1 MLHCTGYRPKGRG
14 ASLAGSGASLAG
26 GRRYHRSASSA
37 RRRRGRQHG
46 AGVMDWAK
54 KAFSFAKRA
63 TGAIDDFSRLRDHAR
78 KNKLLSTGL
87 RSAAKQ
93 LDKKGPYRGYA
104 HRLANAA
111 ARRGYGRRTYRR
123 KRMRGG
129 GVFDDVLGGIAKV
142 AQTAAPFVPL
152 LL

>member
-1 MLHCTGYRPKGRG
+1 MGYRPKGRG
-14 ASLAGSGASLAG
+14 ASLAGGGASLAG
-26 GRRYHRSASSA
+26 GRRYHRSGAASGA

-54 KAFSFAKRA
+54 KAFNFAKRA
-63 TGAIDDFSRLRDHAR
+63 TGAIDDFSTLREHAR
-78 KNKLLSTGL
+78 KNKLVSKGL
-87 RSAAKQ
+87 RATAKH

-123 KRMRGG
+123 KKRMRGG
-129 GVFDDVLGGIAKV
+129 GVFDDILGGISKV
-142 AQTAAPFVPL
+142 AQTAAPFLPL